1 MSFHE
6 NVLTEVLAE
15 EAVALSDYEIER
27 NKPMPSLNHSIV
39 QGYLVTAL
47 NLRFRQK
54 YSIASELSLDL
65 YEWPSVP
72 DLSIYPKRPLD
83 FKNDQVK
90 VKEPP
95 LCVVEIISPSQSLN
109 LLTEK
114 ARDYFEHGVKSCWLV
129 MLPLTT
135 ICVFS
140 SPDDYTFYRAHE
152 TLRDEV
158 LDISLPLKEV
168 FE

>member
-1 MSFHE
+1 MDFHQ
-6 NVLTEVLAE
+6 NVLTETWAD
-15 EAVALSDYEIER
+15 EAVALSDYELER
-27 NKPMPSLNHSIV
+27 NKPMPSLNHGSTQANLI
-39 QGYLVTAL
+39 AL
-47 NLRFRQK
+47 LHFYKSYRVV
-54 YSIASELSLDL
+54 SELSLDL
-65 YEWPSVP
+65 HNWASVP
-72 DLSIYPKRPLD
+72 DLCIYPKRPLD

-95 LCVVEIISPSQSLN
+95 LCVVEIVSPGQSLQ
-109 LLTEK
+109 LLTDK

-129 MLPLTT
+129 LLPLTT

-152 TLRDEV
+152 TLRDET